1 MRKSLIV
8 LLVVVCLVAG
18 AIGGAIAG
26 AYGSRYLLA
35 RESAK
40 QSPLYVP
47 VQPDSISGKTRA
59 VALEGE
65 SWITSVYKKVSP
77 AVVNIQ
83 NVSYTMGFFGPST
96 ETSTGSGF
104 IIDTEGHVL
113 TNYHVV
119 KGAASIKVGLYD
131 GTVVE
136 GELVGSDPGNDL
148 ALLRLKGLK
157 QPPVAVATLG
167 DSDQVEVG
175 EFVVALGNPFG
186 LERTVTFGII
196 SGKGRVMTSETGR
209 VVRDVLQTDAAIN
222 PGNSGGPLLNTKGE
236 VIGINTAIESPVRG
250 SVGIGFAVPINAAKK
265 VLSRMMAGE
274 RVKHPWLGISGIAI
288 TKDLVKQ
295 YDLPVDKGVLVYDV
309 VPNGPA
315 AQAGLRG
322 MVIRSQ
328 RSGWTYIEPG
338 RIGDIIVAID
348 DQPVASVDDISRII
362 DGKQVGDTVRLTVIR
377 QGHGTVIHVKLGEW
391 PESS

>member
-1 MRKSLIV
+1 MRKSL
-8 LLVVVCLVAG
+8 VVVLVAVCLIAG
-18 AIGGAIAG
+18 AVGGAIAG
-26 AYGSRYLLA
+26 FYGSRYLVSSQ
-35 RESAK
+35 ESK

-47 VQPDSISGKTRA
+47 VQPDATPGKTQA

-65 SWITSVYKKVSP
+65 NWITSVYKKVSP

-104 IIDTEGHVL
+104 IIDAEGHVL

-119 KGAASIKVGLYD
+119 KGASSIKVGLYD
-131 GTVVE
+131 GTVAE

-148 ALLRLKGLK
+148 ALLQLKGLK
-157 QPPVAVATLG
+157 QPPLAVATVG

-186 LERTVTFGII
+186 LDRTITFGII

-222 PGNSGGPLLNTKGE
+222 PGNSGGPLLNAKGE

-250 SVGIGFAVPINAAKK
+250 SVGIGFAVPINAAKR
-265 VLSRMMAGE
+265 VLGRMMAGE
-274 RVKHPWLGISGIAI
+274 RVRHPWLGISGIAI

-309 VPNGPA
+309 VPDGPA
-315 AQAGLRG
+315 AKAGLRG
-322 MVIRSQ
+322 MVVRSQ

-338 RIGDIIVAID
+338 RVGDIIVAID

-377 QGHGTVIHVKLGEW
+377 QGQGTIIQVKLGEW
-391 PESS
+391 PETS